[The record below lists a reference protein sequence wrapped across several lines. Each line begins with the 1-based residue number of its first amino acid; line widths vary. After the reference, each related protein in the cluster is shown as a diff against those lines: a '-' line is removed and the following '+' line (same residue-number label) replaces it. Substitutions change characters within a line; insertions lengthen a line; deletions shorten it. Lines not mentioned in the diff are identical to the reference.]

1 MVVISARLKT
11 AALFHSLLISIKL
24 PRVIYAKNHKQLE
37 NKSRG
42 LFFLASGIIPQLFSR
57 LSHPEPYVRLSVS
70 DLLCRV
76 AHDAPHLIVY
86 PAVVGYSSGKDI
98 GKEESTRDGDM
109 CLRFKYV

>member
-1 MVVISARLKT
+1 VLTIARDGSEKL
-11 AALFHSLLISIKL
+11 HS
-24 PRVIYAKNHKQLE
+24 VFE
-37 NKSRG
+37 T
-42 LFFLASGIIPQLFSR
+42 GIIPQLFSR

-98 GKEESTRDGDM
+98 GKEEGTRDGKI
-109 CLRFKYV
+109 CVLLSHFLFA

>member
-1 MVVISARLKT
+1 VQ
-11 AALFHSLLISIKL
+11 
-24 PRVIYAKNHKQLE
+24 KQW
-37 NKSRG
+37 
-42 LFFLASGIIPQLFSR
+42 FDFATGIIPQLFSR

-98 GKEESTRDGDM
+98 GKEEGTRDGKMDAL
-109 CLRFKYV
+109 CIHIYVLCHEPLTYWASDP